1 LDIYI
6 PVYIHTCIY
15 KCGCP
20 GTHTHTHTSAQ
31 VCRLYLCIFGG
42 CLALYLCI
50 SIFGASLLPQPFFS
64 RALSLSL
71 SLSCSPSLSQVSQAI
86 NVLFASCFCFA
97 FVRRVFVGVCVLV
110 SVSVF
115 VNLFHILPVY
125 LLALPLPLHPF
136 HALQP
141 PAPPP
146 SFRTSL
152 ACAFS
157 WDRQAAK
164 EQRKQTKLEP
174 KGGTKVISK
183 SWTILFTRK
192 CVLKSMGCLKEFFCN
207 N

>member
-1 LDIYI
+1 MWM
-6 PVYIHTCIY
+6 PR
-15 KCGCP
+15 
-20 GTHTHTHTSAQ
+20 HTHTHTLILQ
-31 VCRLYLCIFGG
+31 LKCVDCIFVS
-42 CLALYLCI
+42 LEDAWRCI
-50 SIFGASLLPQPFFS
+50 FVLVSLELLFFPNLFS
-64 RALSLSL
+64 PALSL

-146 SFRTSL
+146 SFRPSL
-152 ACAFS
+152 ACA
-157 WDRQAAK
+157 R
-164 EQRKQTKLEP
+164 QRKSNENKRNLSQ
-174 KGGTKVISK
+174 KGGLRLYLKVGPS
-183 SWTILFTRK
+183 SLLESVF
-192 CVLKSMGCLKEFFCN
+192 
-207 N
+207 

>member
-1 LDIYI
+1 MWM
-6 PVYIHTCIY
+6 PR
-15 KCGCP
+15 
-20 GTHTHTHTSAQ
+20 HTHTHTLILQ
-31 VCRLYLCIFGG
+31 LKCVDCIFVS
-42 CLALYLCI
+42 LEDAWRCI
-50 SIFGASLLPQPFFS
+50 FVLVSLELLFFPNLFS
-64 RALSLSL
+64 PALSL

-146 SFRTSL
+146 SFRPSL